1 MTVIVIAYS
10 WLIQNGSVHTPALLF
25 TDTVE
30 RPPGLRPVQSGS
42 YLKSNKPSVLLDAFV
57 CVFV

>member
-25 TDTVE
+25 ADTVE
-30 RPPGLRPVQSGS
+30 RPLGLRPVQSDF
-42 YLKSNKPSVLLDAFV
+42 YLKSNKTSVLLDAFL
-57 CVFV
+57 